1 MYRRDMGKRQR
12 RCERQTSPEVS
23 ETPISGEGHS
33 FTAGRY
39 RYELLPAPDLPE
51 HERAAA
57 VGQIAGFGAERL
69 RLLREL
75 EQVDEVLRPRVQHA
89 VAVGVPYR
97 RIAELTGYSRSAIS
111 RWGQPANG
119 GHEVTAT

>member
-1 MYRRDMGKRQR
+1 MGKRQR
-12 RCERQTSPEVS
+12 RRDRQ
-23 ETPISGEGHS
+23 ETPETTRTPAPQAERS

-39 RYELLPAPDLPE
+39 RYEVIPTPDLPE
-51 HERAAA
+51 QERAAA
-57 VGQIAGFGAERL
+57 VSRIAGFGAERL

-75 EQVDEVLRPRVQHA
+75 EQVDETLRPRVLQA
-89 VAVGVPYR
+89 VAAGVPYR

-111 RWGQPANG
+111 RWGQPTNG